1 MGIIALLGVIF
12 YYGWPILE
20 AIILILPIPDPKHS
34 IEFVKGLFGSVF
46 GFVNSFLTSAPRQQS
61 SAGAGPSYSQNLS
74 EQPEAFMAAG
84 DDSDED
90 IGMGRPNGLDYD
102 SDEKDDD
109 LGLTAAP

>member
-1 MGIIALLGVIF
+1 
-12 YYGWPILE
+12 
-20 AIILILPIPDPKHS
+20 
-34 IEFVKGLFGSVF
+34 
-46 GFVNSFLTSAPRQQS
+46 
-61 SAGAGPSYSQNLS
+61 
-74 EQPEAFMAAG
+74 MAAG